1 MKGTQGTPVRL
12 KYNKLGKIRWIGHR
26 DVARAMERAFRV
38 VQLPLAFTEG
48 FSPHPKVSFG
58 LALST
63 GHESEA
69 EYLDLVLAEDVDLDV
84 IPDAISDAL
93 PAGMAVV
100 GVERLVDR
108 APALQEAVTAVSWH
122 VELAPGAD
130 TCERIAAGLA
140 APALET
146 MRRRKGR
153 EVVEDVR
160 PVICSINVHDDTTV
174 DMELHTQPRSAKPG
188 EVLAA
193 IGGLTEVRAL
203 RTHQWIER
211 DGARLEP
218 LDADTRPRASQEVR
232 A

>member
-1 MKGTQGTPVRL
+1 VKGTNGIPVRL
-12 KYNKLGKIRWIGHR
+12 RYAKRGKIRWIGHR

-63 GHESEA
+63 GHESDA
-69 EYLDLVLAEDVDLDV
+69 EYLDLVLAEPLDLEPV
-84 IPDAISDAL
+84 PARLSDAL
-93 PAGMAVV
+93 PDGMAVT
-100 GVERLVDR
+100 GIAHLADR
-108 APALQEAVTAVSWH
+108 APALQEAVTSVSWH
-122 VELAPGAD
+122 VEIEPMAGASG
-130 TCERIAAGLA
+130 RVAAA
-140 APALET
+140 MREPALET
-146 MRRRKGR
+146 IRRRKGR

-160 PVICSINVHDDTTV
+160 PVVRSITVRDDSTV
-174 DMELHTQPRSAKPG
+174 DMELNTQPRSAKPG

-218 LDADTRPRASQEVR
+218 LDADTRPHVPQVRAS
-232 A
+232 

>member
-1 MKGTQGTPVRL
+1 VRL
-12 KYNKLGKIRWIGHR
+12 KYTKHGKVRWIGHR

-58 LALST
+58 LALPT
-63 GHESEA
+63 GSESDA
-69 EYLDLVLAEDVDLDV
+69 EYLDLVLAEDVDLNAV
-84 IPDAISDAL
+84 QAPLTDAL
-93 PAGMAVV
+93 PQGMAIA
-100 GVERLVDR
+100 GAAYLADR
-108 APALQEAVTAVSWH
+108 APALQESVTAVSWRI
-122 VELAPGAD
+122 EIAPDGD
-130 TCERIAAGLA
+130 VNERIAAGLA
-140 APALET
+140 ARTLET
-146 MRRRKGR
+146 TRRRKGR

-160 PVICSINVHDDTTV
+160 PVVRSITVCDDATI
-174 DMELHTQPRSAKPG
+174 DMECNTQPRSAKPG

-218 LDADTRPRASQEVR
+218 LDADTRPHVPEARAS
-232 A
+232 